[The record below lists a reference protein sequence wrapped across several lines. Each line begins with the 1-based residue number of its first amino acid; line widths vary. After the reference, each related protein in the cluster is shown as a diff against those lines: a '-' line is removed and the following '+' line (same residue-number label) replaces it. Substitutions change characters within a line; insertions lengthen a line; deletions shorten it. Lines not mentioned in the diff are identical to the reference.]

1 MNSRKRHANLITSVK
16 ITNCLNIASSFS
28 IKWIFEQQLRKRNTI
43 LVYQIHYPIS
53 CQWSLSIPL
62 ENNWKHLG
70 FFIFSRGYRKR
81 PMAWNGFLSQAPI
94 LTSSS
99 SNHFWTSRQYN
110 AFPWFFWQHT
120 CKILEV
126 VTLRCFV
133 KKVFLKILDWG
144 LQLC

>member
-1 MNSRKRHANLITSVK
+1 MNSRKRDANLITAVK
-16 ITNCLNIASSFS
+16 ITNCLNIASSLS
-28 IKWIFEQQLRKRNTI
+28 IKWIFEQQLWKRNTI
-43 LVYQIHYPIS
+43 PVYQIYYPIS
-53 CQWSLSIPL
+53 CHWSLSITL
-62 ENNWKHLG
+62 ENNWKPLG
-70 FFIFSRGYRKR
+70 FIFFRGYRKR

-126 VTLRCFV
+126 VTLRRFV